1 MPRPRFET
9 IAEMRASKPPSD
21 RDITAKAVKMK
32 ADANVAIARIDKALG
47 NNSVYYTKPTGASSN
62 PYRPGSSEHQSWEAW

>member
-1 MPRPRFET
+1 
-9 IAEMRASKPPSD
+9 
-21 RDITAKAVKMK
+21 MK